1 MQKRG
6 RGKKTTAGELD
17 REIGLLLADKRKR
30 ANLRQEDVANA
41 IGFTLQQYQK
51 YENGKDMLKLG
62 TLFKIF
68 DSLGM
73 NDSDQD
79 AFLKITREKNKEI
92 NK

>member
-1 MQKRG
+1 MEKKG

-17 REIGLLLADKRKR
+17 RQAGLLLAYNRNG
-30 ANLRQEDVANA
+30 ASLRQADVANA
-41 IGFTLQQYQK
+41 IGVTLQQYQK

-79 AFLKITREKNKEI
+79 AFLKIIREKNKEI